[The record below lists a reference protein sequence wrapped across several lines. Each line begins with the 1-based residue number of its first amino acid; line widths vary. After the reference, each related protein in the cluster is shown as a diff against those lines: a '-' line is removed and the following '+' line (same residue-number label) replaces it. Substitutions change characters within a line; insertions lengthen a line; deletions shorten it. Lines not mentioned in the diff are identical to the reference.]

1 MTVTLDLPPEAQAR
15 LEAEAGRRGI
25 TIDQLVAEIAAAFAG
40 SASGDEPQHRLSIIG
55 IGHSG
60 RGDLARRHRAIRTEQ
75 TTGLGARDL

>member
-25 TIDQLVAEIAAAFAG
+25 TIDQLVAELAADFSDDATDDA
-40 SASGDEPQHRLSIIG
+40 PQPRLSIIG
-55 IGHSG
+55 IGRSG
-60 RGDLARRHRAIRTEQ
+60 RGDLARRHREIRTEQ

>member
-25 TIDQLVAEIAAAFAG
+25 TIDQLVAEIAADFADDAPE
-40 SASGDEPQHRLSIIG
+40 SAPQRRLSIIG
-55 IGHSG
+55 VGHSG
-60 RGDLARRHRAIRTEQ
+60 RGDLARRHREIRAEQ